1 MAESVIL
8 DAQGRPIHKAELLQE
23 LVQASTTGVYQ
34 AWTAESVSASLD
46 PARLRSILQ
55 AAATGDHYSYLTLAE
70 EMEEKDPH
78 YAAVLGTRKRAVS
91 GLPATVEAASE
102 DEHDEHLAE
111 AVRELVEAP
120 EFSDM
125 LDDLLDAIG
134 KGYSVAE
141 PIWQLVG
148 GQLRP
153 VRYEHRDPRWF
164 QFDRV
169 TGQRLQLR
177 SEGGEGLE
185 IPPGRLII
193 HKPRLKSGLPIR
205 GGVARLVAVSFM
217 CKAFGLKDWMR
228 FAELFGMPLRI
239 GRYGPGAKPDDIAV
253 LRRAVA
259 QLAADAAAVMPDGM
273 KIEFV
278 EIANAAGGAE
288 LFERLAEW
296 LDKQISKGVLGQ
308 TMTTDDGSS
317 QSQANVHNEVRL
329 DILRADAKQL
339 AATLNRD
346 LVRTFIDLNYG
357 PQERYPRIVLQV
369 TEPEDLKA
377 LADALGPFIDR
388 GLPVEASAILDKFGL
403 AAPEA
408 GAAILRPQH
417 AAQPL
422 PALNREQ
429 PPCACP
435 ACAERKALNAEQQK
449 RDALDQLAADD
460 LGDWVPLMRPVLDPV
475 QALAQKAATFDEF
488 RSGLAG
494 LLDQMDDSALIERL
508 ALAAFKARAQGDV
521 SDPL

>member
-1 MAESVIL
+1 MAESVIV
-8 DAQGRPIHKAELLQE
+8 DAQGRPIHKTELLQE

-34 AWTAESVSASLD
+34 AWTVESVSATLD
-46 PARLRSILQ
+46 PARLRSILN
-55 AAATGDHYSYLTLAE
+55 AAAQGDHYSYLTLAE

-91 GLPATVEAASE
+91 GLPVVVEAASE
-102 DEHDEHLAE
+102 DERDEQLAE

-134 KGYSVAE
+134 KGFSVAE
-141 PIWQLVG
+141 PIWQLIG
-148 GQLRP
+148 GQLWP

-164 QFDRV
+164 QFDKV

-177 SEGGEGLE
+177 SEGGDGLE
-185 IPPGRLII
+185 IPAGKLII

-228 FAELFGMPLRI
+228 FAELYGMPLRI
-239 GRYGPGAKPDDIAV
+239 GRYGPGAKSDDIAV

-259 QLAADAAAVMPDGM
+259 QLAADAAAVMPEGM
-273 KIEFV
+273 KIEFQ

-288 LFERLAEW
+288 LFERMAEW

-317 QSQANVHNEVRL
+317 QSQANVHNEVRM

-346 LVRTFIDLNYG
+346 LVRTFIDLNFG

-369 TEPEDLKA
+369 TEAEDLKA

-408 GAAILRPQH
+408 GAAILRPQNSM
-417 AAQPL
+417 QPL
-422 PALNREQ
+422 ALNHEHK
-429 PPCACP
+429 PCGCP
-435 ACAERKALNAEQQK
+435 ACGERKALNAEQQVH
-449 RDALDQLAADD
+449 DELDELVADE
-460 LGDWVPLMRPVLDPV
+460 LGDWVPVMKPVLDPV
-475 QALAQKAATFDEF
+475 QQLAHQVETFDEF
-488 RSGLAG
+488 RAGLAG

-508 ALAAFKARAQGDV
+508 ALAAFKARAKGDV
-521 SDPL
+521 SDQL

>member
-1 MAESVIL
+1 MAESVIV

-91 GLPATVEAASE
+91 GLPVTVEAASE
-102 DEHDEHLAE
+102 DERDEQLAD

-148 GQLRP
+148 GQLWP
-153 VRYEHRDPRWF
+153 TRYEHRDPRWF
-164 QFDRV
+164 QFDKV

-177 SEGGEGLE
+177 NEGGDGLE
-185 IPPGRLII
+185 IPAGKLIV

-217 CKAFGLKDWMR
+217 CKAFSLKDWMR
-228 FAELFGMPLRI
+228 YAELFGMPLRI

-273 KIEFV
+273 KIEFQ

-357 PQERYPRIVLQV
+357 PQENYPRIVLQV

-403 AAPEA
+403 SAPDA
-408 GAAILRPQH
+408 GAIVLRPQGGM
-417 AAQPL
+417 QPL
-422 PALNREQ
+422 PALNHQ
-429 PPCACP
+429 QAACACP
-435 ACAERKALNAEQQK
+435 ACGERKALNAEQR
-449 RDALDQLAADD
+449 RDALDELTADELA
-460 LGDWVPLMRPVLDPV
+460 DWVPVMKPVLDPV
-475 QALAQKAATFDEF
+475 QQLAQKAETFDEF
-488 RSGLAG
+488 KAGLAG
-494 LLDQMDDSALIERL
+494 LLEQMDDSALIERL
-508 ALAAFKARAQGDV
+508 ALAAFKARALGDV
-521 SDPL
+521 SDQL